1 MIRIE
6 HATVA
11 AYDAIHRMMSETWED
26 TYGCYFTPAQLPEA
40 RRLWLDALPLA
51 SALAD
56 PNLFFVLAW
65 DETALAGFIVAQLLD
80 SNDLFLLRVYV
91 HPAHQRRGVGT
102 MLVNRAV
109 TAFPNASTIRLDVE
123 EGNARGVAFW
133 KQQAF
138 QETGRKPM
146 TVAGVSISLVAME
159 KRPA

>member
-1 MIRIE
+1 
-6 HATVA
+6 
-11 AYDAIHRMMSETWED
+11 MSETWED
-26 TYGCYFTPAQLPEA
+26 TYG
-40 RRLWLDALPLA
+40 RLWLDALPLA

-65 DETALAGFIVAQLLD
+65 DETALAGFVVAQLLD

-91 HPAHQRRGVGT
+91 HPEHQRRGIGT

-109 TAFPNASTIRLDVE
+109 MAFPDAATIRLDVE
-123 EGNARGVAFW
+123 EGNKRGVAFW